1 MADPISFD
9 PFLGWVDITDPN
21 NIPPDARV
29 IGADDLLRYE
39 NFAVAAKNR
48 INELADVPTNDEL
61 AAMYGPDAQAL
72 SGKVMPLLAAFEGV
86 PATAYGHSYVAN
98 QNQTATTGW
107 TGRVANRLRTAPLTN
122 YGVQGYTMAQ
132 IAQRILTTWT
142 PGARGLVMLMGVMND
157 LQKYNT
163 DSAGPATLREGL
175 RAALAVLTSGAI
187 YGANASCLVYNGAW
201 TAGPT
206 ANVYGGVTKRTTTI
220 GDHVDFSFNG
230 DSAYLLTQFVGDG
243 SGGTVTITRSGDGS
257 QAAQAVTNG
266 YTTQLT
272 TYSGGSTPGV
282 IRLSGFGAGPH
293 SVRATLTAGTGF
305 TVNGVII
312 PNPNAPTVAVVK
324 EGPAAAYLAAP
335 YNTNVSGG
343 NAALTG
349 TYEPAMDAAIANFP
363 SVVATPNGGPTDW
376 DAASMSGADGLHPND
391 KGSFSLANAAIN
403 ALSAI
408 SWRDGLNWQGNAFTD
423 TPTTPAYTTASAT
436 APAVPTAAAVTGSQI
451 SVSWGQVADN
461 GATISAYTVRYS
473 AAGANSW
480 TTFGTFGPTV
490 TSTIITTGL
499 TAGNSYDIQVSSTNA
514 AGQSAWSATAT
525 ATAGTA
531 VVIYTADT
539 FNKADAS
546 TLGVATTGGQTWA
559 VAGSGTTAYAISGN
573 QAKVTSVTE
582 ATAPGDAYIDDGQ
595 VNGTIKVTIPDTLTS
610 KGITFRGSGTNNS
623 TAYLFYRS
631 AATTLTFAKRTG
643 VNAYTT
649 IQAATGQPTAA
660 AGDVLSVVMNGTSF
674 TFKLNGA
681 TVMTVTDATY
691 QTGTR
696 HGIWSGNISGGT
708 VSFFDEYSHTN

>member
-1 MADPISFD
+1 
-9 PFLGWVDITDPN
+9 
-21 NIPPDARV
+21 
-29 IGADDLLRYE
+29 
-39 NFAVAAKNR
+39 
-48 INELADVPTNDEL
+48 
-61 AAMYGPDAQAL
+61 
-72 SGKVMPLLAAFEGV
+72 
-86 PATAYGHSYVAN
+86 
-98 QNQTATTGW
+98 
-107 TGRVANRLRTAPLTN
+107 
-122 YGVQGYTMAQ
+122 MAQ

-142 PGARGLVMLMGVMND
+142 PGARGLVLLMGVMND

-163 DSAGPATLREGL
+163 DAAGPATLRESL

-187 YGANASCLVYNGAW
+187 YGANHSCLVYNGAW
-201 TAGPT
+201 AAGPT
-206 ANVYGGVTKRTTTI
+206 ANVYGGSTKRTTTI

-243 SGGTVTITRSGDGS
+243 SGGTVTITKTGTGA

-266 YTTQLT
+266 YTTQLG

-335 YNTNVSGG
+335 YNTDVSAG

-349 TYEPAMDAAIANFP
+349 TYEPAMDPAIADFP
-363 SVVATPNGGPTDW
+363 SVVATPTGGPSDW

-391 KGSFSLANAAIN
+391 KGSFSLANAAIK
-403 ALSAI
+403 ALSTV

-423 TPTTPAYTTASAT
+423 TPTTPAYTTAGAT
-436 APAVPTAAAVTGSQI
+436 APAAPAATALAAQQI

-461 GATISAYTVRYS
+461 GATISGYTVRYS
-473 AAGANSW
+473 LAGANSW
-480 TTFGTFGPTV
+480 TTFGTFGPT
-490 TSTIITTGL
+490 TLSTIITTGL
-499 TAGNSYDIQVSSTNA
+499 TAGSSYDIQVSATNA
-514 AGQSAWSATAT
+514 AGQSAWSASAT
-525 ATAGTA
+525 AVAGTA

-559 VAGSGTTAYAISGN
+559 TANASTQYAINGN
-573 QAKVTSVTE
+573 TAKVTTVTE
-582 ATAPGDAYIDDGQ
+582 ATAPGDVYIDDGQ
-595 VNGTIKVTIPDTLTS
+595 VNGAIKVTLLDTLTS
-610 KGITFRGSGTNNS
+610 KGLTFRGSGTNNS

-649 IQAATGQPTAA
+649 IQAATGQPAAA

-696 HGIWSGNISGGT
+696 HGIWSGNIAAGVDSR
-708 VSFFDEYSHTN
+708 FDDYSHTN